1 MGHMKLSTKIFGGFV
16 FLLCLTTVMAYLGW
30 HNLKALTADVE
41 QRDTLNL
48 IMKNALEAR
57 RQEKNYILRGDQQ
70 YRDQVDRFIQAGKD
84 LAAQG
89 RQAAPDQTRRKSYDQ
104 ISASLGQYEAAF
116 HRYTG
121 IARPSNNQNPQD
133 QKSLLEQADKDMVSA
148 ARAFL
153 KEVDGALASQKA
165 YMQSRVAT
173 ASIFMGGGAVMAII
187 VGFLVSVL
195 LVRSLTRTFNRT
207 ISGLGDGSEEVAA
220 AALQVSSASH
230 SLALGTSQQ
239 AASLE
244 ETTSSLEELAA
255 LVQQNSLNA
264 GECNQV
270 VLQTHEKTRE
280 VHKSLRATKEFME
293 TISNSGESVKKI
305 IKNIEE
311 IAFQTNLLALN
322 AAVEAAR
329 AGQAGAGFAVV
340 ADEVRAL
347 AMRAAEAAKTTD
359 DLIGETARQIELGS
373 TQIQETLTKFYEMGE
388 SAKKVNSLVGEIAG
402 ASKEQAQGIEH
413 LNQAVHEIDRVV
425 QQNAANAEE
434 SASAATQLQGQAE
447 RLREIV
453 GELTSLVRGSAGQRP
468 AGTSASGKA
477 QQQQWI
483 ASPGGGNLDF

>member
-1 MGHMKLSTKIFGGFV
+1 
-16 FLLCLTTVMAYLGW
+16 
-30 HNLKALTADVE
+30 
-41 QRDTLNL
+41 
-48 IMKNALEAR
+48 
-57 RQEKNYILRGDQQ
+57 
-70 YRDQVDRFIQAGKD
+70 
-84 LAAQG
+84 
-89 RQAAPDQTRRKSYDQ
+89 
-104 ISASLGQYEAAF
+104 
-116 HRYTG
+116 
-121 IARPSNNQNPQD
+121 
-133 QKSLLEQADKDMVSA
+133 MVSA

-388 SAKKVNSLVGEIAG
+388 SAKKVNTFMI
-402 ASKEQAQGIEH
+402 
-413 LNQAVHEIDRVV
+413 
-425 QQNAANAEE
+425 
-434 SASAATQLQGQAE
+434 
-447 RLREIV
+447 
-453 GELTSLVRGSAGQRP
+453 
-468 AGTSASGKA
+468 
-477 QQQQWI
+477 
-483 ASPGGGNLDF
+483 